1 MKVREVIKLLKDDGW
16 FAHKT
21 KGSHRHF
28 KHPTKPGKVTVP
40 GKMGKEVHPRT
51 LNYILK
57 QASLEKGDIN

>member
-1 MKVREVIKLLKDDGW
+1 MKVREVIKLLENDGW

-21 KGSHRHF
+21 RGSHRHF

-40 GKMGKEVHPRT
+40 GKMSKDVHPRT

-57 QASLEKGDIN
+57 QASLKKGDLN

>member
-1 MKVREVIKLLKDDGW
+1 MKVREVIKLLENDGW

-21 KGSHRHF
+21 RGSHRHF

-40 GKMGKEVHPRT
+40 GKMGKDVHPRT

-57 QASLEKGDIN
+57 QASLKKGDLN

>member
-1 MKVREVIKLLKDDGW
+1 MKVREVIKLLENDGW

-21 KGSHRHF
+21 RGSHRHF

-40 GKMGKEVHPRT
+40 GKMSKDVHPRT

-57 QASLEKGDIN
+57 QASLGKGDLN

>member
-1 MKVREVIKLLKDDGW
+1 MKVRDVIKLLKDDGW

-21 KGSHRHF
+21 RGSHRHF

-40 GKMGKEVHPRT
+40 GKMSKDIHPRT

-57 QASLEKGDIN
+57 QASLEKGDLD